1 MLYLGL
7 VIGLLVGA
15 GAMYLK
21 NTKDL
26 DVVNTTLQSTQEKLK
41 SVKSQLYK
49 RRTSFKKKPNSQT
62 NGKKTVK
69 QTARKK
75 TTAKSKNTNI

>member
-15 GAMYLK
+15 GVMYLK

-26 DVVNTTLQSTQEKLK
+26 DAVKESLQLTQDKLK

-49 RRTSFKKKPNSQT
+49 RRSTYRKKQNGT
-62 NGKKTVK
+62 NGKKAVK
-69 QTARKK
+69 KTARKK
-75 TTAKSKNTNI
+75 ATANTKKTNI

>member
-1 MLYLGL
+1 MLYLGI

-26 DVVNTTLQSTQEKLK
+26 DALNDVLQSTQDKLK

-49 RRTSFKKKPNSQT
+49 RRSTYKKKTNGS
-62 NGKKTVK
+62 NGKKAVK
-69 QTARKK
+69 KATRKK
-75 TTAKSKNTNI
+75 TTANTKKTNI